1 MSGGNCARRPPLA
14 CGTSCSR
21 ALHHHHHHR
30 ALTLASPLSADMFMM
45 VAEGDAPIYEA
56 EFVNTQRVRALAR
69 ERLTDER
76 PVSA

>member
-21 ALHHHHHHR
+21 VLHHHHHHR